1 MAQSKVRQRRQSK
14 PRSEVQAL
22 MDGQAAWQCSH
33 GEGPVITALMRHTCK
48 SQVQAAAQASR
59 YLQVCEIGFGSG
71 MSTVLFLAASP
82 RTRVLTFDLFPE
94 PLRKDEDLTS
104 GALQVL
110 KRWPAERLFPQQQDA
125 IRFMTER
132 WPFRT
137 ERIAGDSNVTVAA
150 FAARHRDFKCDV
162 ISIDGLHTSPHV
174 YHDIR
179 HMRLLARPG
188 TVLLLDDM
196 SRPELKRDLLRAE
209 QAGLVASDASAR
221 SCLTSCATRPLAS
234 IGFA

>member
-1 MAQSKVRQRRQSK
+1 MLAYMQV
-14 PRSEVQAL
+14 A
-22 MDGQAAWQCSH
+22 MQAA
-33 GEGPVITALMRHTCK
+33 T
-48 SQVQAAAQASR
+48 QASR
-59 YLQVCEIGFGSG
+59 DVQVCEIGFGSG
-71 MSTVLFLAASP
+71 MSTVLMLAASP

-94 PLRKDEDLTS
+94 PLRKDKDLTS
-104 GALQVL
+104 GSLQVL

-125 IRFMTER
+125 IRFMAER

-137 ERIAGDSNVTVAA
+137 ERVAGDSNVTVAA

-179 HMRLLARPG
+179 HMRLLAKPG

-209 QAGLVASDASAR
+209 QAGLVASDGKCTLLPDEPR
-221 SCLTSCATRPLAS
+221 HPTFGVHRFCVTRYL
-234 IGFA
+234 